1 MALLVILSVY
11 YSTSIDN
18 IMLVFP
24 GMVLCLI
31 SLVFVTNGV
40 SDGGILSP
48 IIIMF
53 RADRKRGSYVQQYI
67 SLQNT
72 EVSYLDVHNV
82 KSRSRL

>member
-48 IIIMF
+48 IIMF

-72 EVSYLDVHNV
+72 EVSHLDVHNV

>member
-1 MALLVILSVY
+1 
-11 YSTSIDN
+11 
-18 IMLVFP
+18 MLVFP

-40 SDGGILSP
+40 IEGGILSP
-48 IIIMF
+48 IMF

-72 EVSYLDVHNV
+72 EVSHLVVNNV
-82 KSRSRL
+82 KSRSRLWLTINNRTTTRRA